1 MTTWLFEPATEGAGP
16 RDVLDITMRFE
27 GEVTV
32 CALAGP
38 LCAYT
43 APTLHQWL
51 RQLEENDRVR
61 IVVDASRLDALS
73 GDGVDVLLRHA
84 GRCRSAG
91 GALQLRGPSA
101 VARRVLDLCDA
112 AHLVEGG

>member
-1 MTTWLFEPATEGAGP
+1 MTSWLFEPGTDGAGP

-27 GEVTV
+27 GGVTV
-32 CALAGP
+32 CSLTGP

-43 APTLHQWL
+43 APTLHRWL
-51 RQLEENDRVR
+51 RQLEDNDRHR
-61 IVVDASRLDALS
+61 IIVDARELDALS
-73 GDGVDVLLRHA
+73 GDGVDVLLHHA
-84 GRCRSAG
+84 ARCRAAG

-101 VARRVLDLCDA
+101 VARRVLELCDA